1 MVLNGVAAS
10 VEKMSVRA
18 GWCSTKNG
26 SGSFI
31 VVNGDVVSV

>member
-18 GWCSTKNG
+18 GWCSTKT
-26 SGSFI
+26 
-31 VVNGDVVSV
+31 VVGRSLLSMEMW